1 MTDPTTDLDNLDF
14 DKGDGLIPA
23 IVQDAV
29 SGQVLMLGYMN
40 EEAVRVTRNSGK
52 VTFFSRSRSEL
63 WTKGETSGNF
73 LHFVDM
79 ATDCDRD
86 ALLVTANPV
95 GPTCHLGVTSCFG
108 ESTRHAL
115 GFLSELQQVVD
126 SRKGADPDS
135 SYTASLFN
143 RGTKRI
149 AQKVGEEGVETALA
163 AMAGDSAEVQ
173 SEAADLL
180 YHLTV
185 LLSDAGL
192 NVGQVSELL
201 RERHQPS

>member
-1 MTDPTTDLDNLDF
+1 MTDLNQLDF
-14 DKGDGLIPA
+14 EKGGGLIPA

-40 EEAVRVTRNSGK
+40 EEAVRVTRDSGK
-52 VTFFSRSRSEL
+52 VTFYSRSRSEL
-63 WTKGETSGNF
+63 WTKGETSGHF
-73 LHFVDM
+73 LHFVAM
-79 ATDCDRD
+79 ATDCDHD

-108 ESTRHAL
+108 EPTRHAL
-115 GFLSELQQVVD
+115 GCLGELQQVVD
-126 SRKGADPDS
+126 ARKGADPES
-135 SYTASLFN
+135 SYTASLFH
-143 RGTKRI
+143 RGSKRI

-163 AMAGDSAEVQ
+163 AVGGDTDELQA
-173 SEAADLL
+173 EAADLL

-192 NVGQVSELL
+192 NLGQVSDLL